1 MAMSA
6 ASQTPVPWAVTHAAL
21 REALLQRIIS
31 TLSADDRFVAAWFSG
46 SFGRGEEDV
55 YSDIDLV
62 AAVAP
67 PAADTLCAH
76 PWWNAGR
83 TTPERLELIRCLGTP
98 VIVHD
103 AHVNAPEGGTHT
115 NVVFDDGT
123 RLDLNL
129 VPLDRAQCPAGARL
143 LFQTVPVAIAPAP
156 APETTEQRREKAAQ
170 IVALFWIMVLATAKY
185 RLRGWEVNVHM
196 MLNALRGQV
205 DEVRR
210 LIAGEPPRFRRY
222 APSIPLATT
231 PAAQAGAIRALCD
244 EMLALLPDVKH
255 LGGEVPEAPGEI
267 VARWLAEQPA
277 PTGGM

>member
-6 ASQTPVPWAVTHAAL
+6 ASQTPVPWSVTHAAL

-46 SFGRGEEDV
+46 SFGRGEEDA
-55 YSDIDLV
+55 YSDVDLV

-67 PAADTLCAH
+67 PAAETLCAR

-83 TTPERLELIRCLGTP
+83 TTPERLDLIRRLGTP

-115 NVVFDDGT
+115 NVVFDDAT
-123 RLDLNL
+123 HLDLNL
-129 VPLDRAQCPAGARL
+129 VPLDRARRPADARL
-143 LFQTVPVAIAPAP
+143 LFEKLPIAIAPAP
-156 APETTEQRREKAAQ
+156 APETVEQRREKAAQ

-185 RLRGWEVNVHM
+185 RLRGWDVSVYT
-196 MLNALRGQV
+196 MLSALRGQI

-210 LIAGEPPRFRRY
+210 LVAGEPPRFRRH
-222 APSIPLATT
+222 APTISLATS
-231 PAAQAGAIRALCD
+231 PAAQAAAIRALCA
-244 EMLALLPDVKH
+244 EMVALMPDVEQ
-255 LGGEVPEAPGEI
+255 LGGAVPEAPREI
-267 VARWLAEQPA
+267 VARWLAAQPE
-277 PTGGM
+277 PTGGA